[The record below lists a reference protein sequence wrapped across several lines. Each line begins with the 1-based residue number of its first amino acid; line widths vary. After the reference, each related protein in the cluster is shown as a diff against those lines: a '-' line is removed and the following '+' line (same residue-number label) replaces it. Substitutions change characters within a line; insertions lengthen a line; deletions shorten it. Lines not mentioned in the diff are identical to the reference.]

1 MAFEYFCTKCHED
14 FLPGRFIEGTLHC
27 PFCGTHYDITVLKH
41 NNIEKHNQ
49 EQLTKR
55 QNYTTN
61 HISAILVITLVTISL
76 YPLLVIL
83 GWTEPPEIRPEFV
96 LLSPLFLLILEI
108 FVVGL
113 IYKHK
118 AKKLFPPMEED

>member
-1 MAFEYFCTKCHED
+1 MVFEYFCTKCHED

-61 HISAILVITLVTISL
+61 HVSAIIIGTLVII
-76 YPLLVIL
+76 LLFVLSMPAWIEQLKVRADLIALGFFSFVIL
-83 GWTEPPEIRPEFV
+83 E
-96 LLSPLFLLILEI
+96 LI
-108 FVVGL
+108 VVGL
-113 IYKHK
+113 ICKCR